1 MDRFCGFARVNAEK
15 ALWNS
20 AEMLANLNGRRISEK
35 KKRVK
40 HNIQIRMRTTE
51 EKKAAAFSLDVED
64 LKSE

>member
-1 MDRFCGFARVNAEK
+1 
-15 ALWNS
+15 
-20 AEMLANLNGRRISEK
+20 MLANLNGRRISEK